1 MEYRVEPTEHGYPRT
16 ILCSADFQSNRQN
29 KKMFYITFID
39 KNIIV
44 SLKVLVGGVA
54 NVVFS

>member
-44 SLKVLVGGVA
+44 SLKVLVGG
-54 NVVFS
+54 SRK